1 MQRKFSSGFTI
12 VELVVV
18 IILLGILAAT
28 ALPRFI
34 DVDDDARA
42 AAVQG
47 VLGGLQT
54 GVSLFHAQ
62 WIANGAPSE
71 DTQIPEYANL
81 RTNAAG
87 FPYGTADNSG
97 GTSTVTTSADC
108 AAIFS
113 GVLQGGPTVSAV
125 ANAAAVVGSLSDFT
139 AVQVAP
145 DCNFYYTAQSN
156 VAGDTIP
163 MLVYDSVTGIVS
175 LTTAVL

>member
-1 MQRKFSSGFTI
+1 MQRKLTGFTI

-34 DVDDDARA
+34 DVDDDAHA
-42 AAVQG
+42 AAVQA
-47 VLGGLQT
+47 VTGGLQT

-62 WIANGAPSE
+62 WIANGAPGE
-71 DTQIPEYANL
+71 DTQVPEYANL

-87 FPYGTADNSG
+87 FPYGLVDNSG

-108 AAIFS
+108 LAIFQ
-113 GVLQGGPTVSAV
+113 GVLQGGPSVSAV
-125 ANAAAVVGSLSDFT
+125 ANAAAVVGSLTDYT

-145 DCNFYYTAQSN
+145 NCNFYYTGQSN

-163 MLVYDSVTGIVS
+163 MLVYDSVAGIVTMS
-175 LTTAVL
+175 SATL